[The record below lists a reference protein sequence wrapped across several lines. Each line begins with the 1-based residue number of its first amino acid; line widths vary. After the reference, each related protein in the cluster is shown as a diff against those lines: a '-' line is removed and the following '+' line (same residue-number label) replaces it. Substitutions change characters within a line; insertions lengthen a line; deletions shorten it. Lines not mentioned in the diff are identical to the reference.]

1 MAKDYLSIEEACEA
15 LGVSEDD
22 IRAMVADGRL
32 HEVRDAGKVYIRGD
46 EVAAMSAKEGSSV
59 VDLSVTDEAGMTDE
73 AADQPESFSSALSSL
88 ADSSSGLS
96 FLDESPGDDEV
107 EGEESAEVVQISP
120 VPEDAPGEDIIPE
133 LSVEDIPE
141 DLPAAPAEDGPI
153 EEEAAPV
160 ELSSEIDLFPVG
172 DDDSSDGDELSVE
185 PAAAPVIAEDVPDL
199 GLSGSSLLGLE
210 DSAVAEA
217 VPAEEPPAPA
227 KKGISVFDDDEI
239 EIDADPM
246 GETQISDTVEELE
259 GIGSGS
265 GLLDLTRE
273 SDDTSLGAELLD
285 VISPTGEGAEA
296 VEDDDEPEIIEA
308 DEDETITDSADDFAV
323 VEETEDDE
331 EAVEAAAP
339 AVKAAPRVAAT
350 GAMAGA
356 VPMNIC
362 ALLGIICLALVGL
375 CTAASIQGAWPA
387 FLNTISKGIPL
398 LAVFGGLIVVS
409 IVLGVIGIL
418 AGRK

>member
-46 EVAAMSAKEGSSV
+46 EVDAMSAKEGSSV
-59 VDLSVTDEAGMTDE
+59 VDLSVTDDVGLTNETAG
-73 AADQPESFSSALSSL
+73 QPESFSSALSSL

-107 EGEESAEVVQISP
+107 DGEESAEVVQISP
-120 VPEDAPGEDIIPE
+120 APEDAPGEDAIPE

-141 DLPAAPAEDGPI
+141 DLPAAPPEDGPI

-172 DDDSSDGDELSVE
+172 EDDSSDGDEIAVEAEAASV
-185 PAAAPVIAEDVPDL
+185 VAEDVPDL

-239 EIDADPM
+239 EIDADPL

-285 VISPTGEGAEA
+285 VISPTGDGAAE
-296 VEDDDEPEIIEA
+296 EDDEPEIIEA

-323 VEETEDDE
+323 VEETEDEE
-331 EAVEAAAP
+331 EAVEATAP
-339 AVKAAPRVAAT
+339 VVAAAPRVAAT

-362 ALLGIICLALVGL
+362 ALIGIICLALVGL